1 MAHNKNYILFTPFTA
16 SVVVAIL
23 SGMSLLPPFNFYNI
37 RIKQA
42 NIYSGVLSD
51 SLIRELFGLRYI
63 CVDDSTSLE
72 RLAYIDSL
80 VTLPDSCIAASDLSL
95 WVDYSPEER
104 YSAHLRERLMDGS
117 GERVRIAFIGDS
129 FIEGDILTMDL
140 RQMLQARF
148 SGGGVGFVPIT
159 SQVAAYRGTIK
170 HTFSRDW
177 RSACITQQREAQERY
192 LLSGYEFYPC
202 QGSWVE
208 YERRLFREH
217 AKRINCATLLYRC
230 SSAARIAISIDGSP
244 AEIYECEASER
255 LQRITIEQPITTIRY
270 SFEQCEGMVLYG
282 ALLDYIDPEGSKV
295 SLDNYAI
302 RGNSGIHMN
311 HIDPT
316 LAAQYDRI
324 APLSLIVVQYGVNV
338 SGQDNYSYAKYG
350 NHLLNLIKHL
360 KECYPDCAIAI
371 MGVSDR
377 CTLQGSEV
385 VTMPSIVA
393 LDNIERQVAQSAG
406 VIYFSTLQAMYEMG
420 GMGEFVENGWASKD
434 YTHINTLGGMRV
446 AEKLYQAITTP

>member
-1 MAHNKNYILFTPFTA
+1 MPHNKNYILFTPFTA
-16 SVVVAIL
+16 LLVVVIL
-23 SGMSLLPPFNFYNI
+23 SVLSLLPPFNFYNI
-37 RIKQA
+37 RLKQA
-42 NIYSGVLSD
+42 NIYSGVVSD

-63 CVDDSTSLE
+63 SLDDSTSFE
-72 RLAYIDSL
+72 NLAYIDSL
-80 VTLPDSCIAASDLSL
+80 ITLPDTCITTSAPTL
-95 WVDYSPEER
+95 WEDYSPEKQ
-104 YSAHLRERLMDGS
+104 YSTRFREKLMDES
-117 GERVRIAFIGDS
+117 GERVRIAFMGDS

-140 RQMLQARF
+140 REMLQARF
-148 SGGGVGFVPIT
+148 TGGGVGFVPIT

-177 RSACITQQREAQERY
+177 RSACITQQREEQRY
-192 LLSGYEFYPC
+192 LLSGYEFYPEE
-202 QGSWVE
+202 GSWVE

-217 AKRINCATLLYRC
+217 AKQINSATLLYR
-230 SSAARIAISIDGSP
+230 SNSNARVSISINGNP
-244 AEIYECEASER
+244 AEIYECKASDK

-270 SFEQCEGMVLYG
+270 SFESSEGMVLYG
-282 ALLDYIDPEGSKV
+282 TLLDYIEPNGSKV

-316 LAAQYDRI
+316 LAAQFDRI

-338 SGQDNYSYAKYG
+338 SGQENYSYAKYG
-350 NHLLNLIKHL
+350 NHLFNLIKHL

-377 CTLQGSEV
+377 CTLQGSEA
-385 VTMPSIVA
+385 VTMPTIVA

-406 VIYFSTLQAMYEMG
+406 VIYFSTLQTMCEMG
-420 GMGEFVENGWASKD
+420 GMGEFVKNGWANKD
-434 YTHINTLGGMRV
+434 YTHINTLGGMKV
-446 AEKLYQAITTP
+446 AERLYIAITTP